1 MNEPAVESPL
11 ISLPFS
17 ASSQSSLARLIQQ
30 YAGFIATH
38 PSVDMQAVSLALQKR
53 SNLPFKHYVTGLS
66 HNSILQQLQ
75 DPQWKPGPSGRG
87 AEAHNSAILGV
98 FTGQGAQWP
107 TMGRELLLRP
117 GPFTATIDRLDDIL
131 QQLPDPPTWSLR
143 QEILADPDTSRCQQ
157 STYAQPLTTAVQV
170 ALVDLLYS
178 VGIRFSVVV
187 GHSSGEIGAVSWSIA
202 IVTILD
208 LN

>member
-1 MNEPAVESPL
+1 MNEPAVEGPL

-17 ASSQSSLARLIQQ
+17 ASSQTSLARLIQQ

-75 DPQWKPGPSGRG
+75 DPQWKPGPSGGG

-131 QQLPDPPTWSLR
+131 QQLPEPPTWSLR

-187 GHSSGEIGAVSWSIA
+187 GHSSGEIGAVSWSTA
-202 IVTILD
+202 IVTIPD
-208 LN
+208 PN